1 MLRIVTLC
9 SLLGCAVVTM
19 RKRLHTWK
27 TYTSYNYNSSYYA
40 LANVVNFDEHGLWE
54 YKGIRFSRYGNL
66 KQTVVSLVCASQSGL
81 TASELGMMLG
91 ITPRSFLWHVR
102 DIPGI
107 VREHYHGQY
116 LYLSAID
123 TIHQKQYQKRENRD
137 ITTLGRYSDMTID
150 STPILILVDRIKH
163 PNTSIESCVN
173 RLRAG
178 GKNITITE
186 VHGFLQY
193 HGLLKKTPS
202 TI

>member
-9 SLLGCAVVTM
+9 SLLGCAVITM

-27 TYTSYNYNSSYYA
+27 SYTSYNYNSSYYA
-40 LANVVNFDEHGLWE
+40 LADVVNFDEHGLWE

-66 KQTVVSLVCASQSGL
+66 KQTVVSLICKSERGL
-81 TASELGMMLG
+81 TATELGKMLG
-91 ITPRSFLWHVR
+91 IAPRSFLWHVR

-107 VREHYHGQY
+107 IRERYHGQF

-123 TIHQKQYQKRENRD
+123 TIHRKQYQKRENHEM
-137 ITTLGRYSDMTID
+137 TTLGGYSDIPID

-173 RLRAG
+173 RLRAS
-178 GKNITITE
+178 GKAITVTE
-186 VHGFLQY
+186 VRSFLQY
-193 HGLLKKTPS
+193 HGLLKKTPH